1 MQASRPALA
10 ELGLFLVTWPGPWLF
25 LLLCYVSTSMMRS
38 PHHNY
43 SASAYCDLLPPA
55 ARFSAYL
62 ATRLDRPVG
71 WSLGR
76 GRAILARFWAGY
88 TGWWHGQT
96 VTGLDN
102 IPRNTAAILVWYHGP
117 LPVDY
122 M

>member
-1 MQASRPALA
+1 M
-10 ELGLFLVTWPGPWLF
+10 
-25 LLLCYVSTSMMRS
+25 
-38 PHHNY
+38 
-43 SASAYCDLLPPA
+43 
-55 ARFSAYL
+55 
-62 ATRLDRPVG
+62 G

>member
-1 MQASRPALA
+1 M
-10 ELGLFLVTWPGPWLF
+10 T
-25 LLLCYVSTSMMRS
+25 
-38 PHHNY
+38 
-43 SASAYCDLLPPA
+43 PA

-122 M
+122 MYNTNTLQIPIDGSMPDKYHKRKIS